1 MKKQKNLT
9 KDIESP
15 SGVALSNGPLQK
27 GSSFHS
33 VTDDTWLLHPGDNK
47 MQTSPPGDNSESL

>member
-9 KDIESP
+9 KDIEGP

-33 VTDDTWLLHPGDNK
+33 VTNDARLLHPGDNK
-47 MQTSPPGDNSESL
+47 M